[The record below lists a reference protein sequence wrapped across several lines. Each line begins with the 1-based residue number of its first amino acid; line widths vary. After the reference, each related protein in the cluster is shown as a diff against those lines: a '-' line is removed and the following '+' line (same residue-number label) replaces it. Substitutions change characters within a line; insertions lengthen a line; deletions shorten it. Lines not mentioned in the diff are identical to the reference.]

1 MPEMTSQELA
11 RRAAHY
17 ALTRK
22 AERVTLVDL
31 RPVTSMADYFLI
43 CHATT
48 DVQVRAIA
56 EAIMD
61 GLRDEKQRVWHKEG
75 LDHATWVLMDYVDV
89 VVHVFQEETREF
101 YGLERLWGD
110 APQEA
115 ISDEPHEN

>member
-1 MPEMTSQELA
+1 MPKMTSQELA
-11 RRAAHY
+11 HRAAHY
-17 ALTRK
+17 ALTKK
-22 AERVTLVDL
+22 AERVTLIDL
-31 RPVTSMADYFLI
+31 RPVTSMADFFLI

-56 EAIMD
+56 EAVMD

-110 APQEA
+110 APQEI

>member
-1 MPEMTSQELA
+1 MPKMTSQELA
-11 RRAAHY
+11 HRAAHY
-17 ALTRK
+17 ALTKK
-22 AERVTLVDL
+22 AERVTLIDL
-31 RPVTSMADYFLI
+31 RPVTSMADFFLI

-56 EAIMD
+56 EAVMD

-110 APQEA
+110 APQEI
-115 ISDEPHEN
+115 ISDDDNEN